1 MYFVRMVAFMPKM
14 NSFEHVLFH
23 FILRYQIPESSCGV
37 REIRE
42 AVYRGVGSLYERKVH
57 WLRRGRLDSQLM
69 YVA

>member
-37 REIRE
+37 REIQE
-42 AVYRGVGSLYERKVH
+42 AVYFAVLDRCM
-57 WLRRGRLDSQLM
+57 RGRSTGYDEEGWTLN
-69 YVA
+69 